1 MNLTS
6 IFGPPIWSGLFG
18 FFISPA
24 APVIIPGAAF
34 FVAAMV
40 FALALVLALRW
51 VGGVNTTSAAET
63 SSPVA

>member
-40 FALALVLALRW
+40 FAVALALAVRRIGAMQD
-51 VGGVNTTSAAET
+51 VAVAET
-63 SSPVA
+63 ASTV

>member
-40 FALALVLALRW
+40 FAVALTLALRR
-51 VGGVNTTSAAET
+51 VSGLRDTAVAET
-63 SSPVA
+63 AAS